1 MPVHRIAA
9 AILVLCYIALGSGAV
24 ERWHNAQHAA
34 EDAAVVAAA
43 VKAKVP
49 VPVIPTHDDGNCLIH
64 AQIHLSTAVVGWVQ
78 LLVLL
83 GVFVAFLTLLPV
95 KVAGVAPLFA
105 LACRGPPAR

>member
-43 VKAKVP
+43 VKAGAP
-49 VPVIPTHDDGNCLIH
+49 VPAIPTHDEGNCLIH

-78 LLVLL
+78 LLILL
-83 GVFVAFLTLLPV
+83 GVFVAFLTLLPL
-95 KVAGVAPLFA
+95 KVAGVVPLFA